1 MRLNPIPQVYWLK
14 RELFKKKNTQ
24 TTGIAESRN
33 QRRIDSLLTYNASRL
48 RLRKKDNFINLTIVW
63 RLHKRFE
70 AYIFIRYLM
79 INYEMA
85 IFLLIS
91 NIHTEHIVKW
101 VVYDLAVS
109 FCHVK
114 ELHVKNV
121 TILKKGYF

>member
-1 MRLNPIPQVYWLK
+1 
-14 RELFKKKNTQ
+14 
-24 TTGIAESRN
+24 
-33 QRRIDSLLTYNASRL
+33 
-48 RLRKKDNFINLTIVW
+48 
-63 RLHKRFE
+63 
-70 AYIFIRYLM
+70 M

-91 NIHTEHIVKW
+91 NIHTERIVKW